1 MKAIKTNNA
10 PAALGPYSQATLK
23 GGMLFIS
30 GQLGID
36 PQTGKLKEGFEAQAR
51 QVFIN
56 LSNILQTANMSFKN
70 VLKATIYVTDMDNF
84 QVLNQIYAEQ
94 FTEPFPA
101 RETVQITRLPANGLV
116 EISLIAAE

>member
-10 PAALGPYSQATLK
+10 PTALGPYSQATLK

-84 QVLNQIYAEQ
+84 QLLNQIYAEQ